1 MVLLP
6 LHLEDEEMM
15 MKRGMR
21 GNTTSLVHMVDGKGS
36 KIDAIEGQ
44 MI

>member
-21 GNTTSLVHMVDGKGS
+21 GNTTSVSTYG
-36 KIDAIEGQ
+36 
-44 MI
+44 